1 MSPKLQAHDNS
12 SGLGILYGVGVGP
25 GDPELMTLKGQQI
38 LGDVAA
44 VFAPKSKSDGDSLAL
59 KIVEQYVGK
68 GSQVSELIF
77 PMTSDSDELDKAWT
91 RAADAVLKILRA
103 GNDAAFITL
112 GDPSTYS
119 TFSYLVRAVHRQEA
133 DVEARVIPG
142 VTSFAAA
149 AAETAQPLVEGSDA
163 LKVLPL
169 VTEADLDRLEDETGA
184 VVFLKAGR
192 RTAKIL
198 EALRRTGRIDSAT
211 VARRLGMEG
220 ESVLSANAFEQRK
233 ETGDE
238 YLTIVL
244 SPAPVV
250 ETVTDAKGSK
260 RGMVHF
266 IGAGPGAPD
275 LITMRGATV
284 LSESPVVIYAG
295 SLVNPEILKHASPD
309 ADVYNSASM
318 DLEEIIEV
326 MVNTTKEGN
335 DIARVHTGD
344 PALYGAIQEQ
354 ISELKQRD
362 IEYKIVPGVTSLFAA
377 AATLGRELTQ
387 PELAQTVIVS
397 RIEGR
402 TPVPGTESLAS
413 LAAHQA
419 SLALYLSVGSIE
431 RVVGE
436 LAAGYPMDTP
446 AAVVYRA
453 SWPDEKI
460 VEGTLADIAH
470 KVKVAGITKTALI
483 LVGRFLQAEG
493 RKSKLY
499 DPAFTH
505 EYRDGKRSSAT
516 DEVAETPVVTEPTT
530 AEVAVAALTEKGVEA
545 AVKVADALRSMG
557 RSASVYAPA
566 SRHDR
571 DDVEHLA
578 GTSDLPLL
586 LKEHQALVAV
596 MALGV
601 VIRTVG
607 PELRDKRTDGAVI
620 VADEALANVISVAG
634 GHIGGANQLTTEL
647 AEAIGANPVITTASD
662 TRDVPAVDLVLRD
675 LGLTVDDH
683 TSLTTLAADLLAGKP
698 LDIYTDR
705 PVDAGLLL
713 DALDPSVS
721 NIAPLPEHAGDQLAE
736 ETDNNSADIL
746 VTDSTWHMG
755 TPERTVVRPRS
766 IVAGVGC
773 KKGATRSEVLTAIRD
788 CFAEAEVSVG
798 SLSMI
803 SSIDIKSDE
812 PGILEA
818 ARELGV
824 DTEFVTS
831 ADIESVSDKFTA
843 SEAVMERVGVGGV
856 AEPSALLVSSGELI
870 VGKTIYGPVTVA
882 LARRPDGQGVI

>member
-1 MSPKLQAHDNS
+1 MSRKSQAPDNS
-12 SGLGILYGVGVGP
+12 SGLGVLYGVGVGP
-25 GDPELMTLKGQQI
+25 GDPNLMTLKGQQI
-38 LGDVAA
+38 LGDAAA
-44 VFAPKSKSDGDSLAL
+44 VFAPKSKSGGDSLAL
-59 KIVEQYVGK
+59 KIVEQFIGK
-68 GSQVSELIF
+68 DSQVSELIF

-103 GNDAAFITL
+103 GNDVAFITL

-119 TFSYLVRAVHRQEA
+119 TFSYLVRAVHSQEA

-142 VTSFAAA
+142 VTSFTAA
-149 AAETAQPLVEGSDA
+149 AAETARPLVEGSDS

-169 VTEADLDRLEDETGA
+169 VTEADLDRLDDETGA
-184 VVFLKAGR
+184 VVFLKAGK
-192 RTAKIL
+192 RTGKIL
-198 EALRRTGRIDSAT
+198 EALKRTGRIDTAT
-211 VARRLGMEG
+211 VARRLGMDG
-220 ESVLSANAFEQRK
+220 ESVLSASAFEQRN
-233 ETGDE
+233 ERADE
-238 YLTIVL
+238 YLTIIL
-244 SPAPVV
+244 SPAPTA
-250 ETVTDAKGSK
+250 EAVTDSKGRK
-260 RGMVHF
+260 TGIVHF

-275 LITMRGATV
+275 LITIRGALV
-284 LSESPVVIYAG
+284 LSKSPVVIYAG
-295 SLVNPEILKHASPD
+295 SLVNPQILKHASPD

-318 DLEEIIEV
+318 DLDEIIEV
-326 MVNTTKEGN
+326 MVDTVKEGN
-335 DIARVHTGD
+335 DVARVHTGD

-354 ISELKQRD
+354 ISELKEHG

-377 AATLGRELTQ
+377 AASLGRELTQ
-387 PELAQTVIVS
+387 PGLAQTVIVS

-413 LAAHQA
+413 LASHQA

-483 LVGRFLQAEG
+483 LVGTFLQAEG

-505 EYRDGKRSSAT
+505 QYRNGKA
-516 DEVAETPVVTEPTT
+516 AETPAVTEPTNT
-530 AEVAVAALTEKGVEA
+530 EVAVAALTEKGVGA
-545 AVKVADALRSMG
+545 AVKVADALRSLG

-571 DDVEHLA
+571 DDIEQLA
-578 GTSDLPLL
+578 GASDLPLL

-601 VIRTVG
+601 VVRTVG
-607 PELRDKRTDGAVI
+607 PELRDKRPDGAVV

-634 GHIGGANQLTTEL
+634 GHIGGANQLATDL
-647 AEAIGANPVITTASD
+647 AESIGANPVITTASD

-675 LGLTVDDH
+675 MGLKVDDH

-698 LDIYTDR
+698 LDVYTDR
-705 PVDAGLLL
+705 PVDAGKLL
-713 DALDPSVS
+713 DALDPPVS
-721 NIAPLPEHAGDQLAE
+721 NIAPLPEDAGNDLAE
-736 ETDNNSADIL
+736 ETENHSVDIL
-746 VTDSTWHMG
+746 ITDSTWHMG

-773 KKGATRSEVLTAIRD
+773 KKGATRAEVLTAIRD
-788 CFAEAEVSVG
+788 CFAEAEVSVD

-803 SSIDIKSDE
+803 SSIDLKSAE

-831 ADIESVSDKFTA
+831 AEIESVSDKFTA
-843 SEAVMERVGVGGV
+843 SEAVRERIGVGAV

-870 VGKTIYGPVTVA
+870 VGKTIHGPVTVA